1 MRPAPRRLVLAA
13 LGGAA
18 VAPAPVLAASS
29 PDAELVG
36 WCARLLAVAEEYEAQ
51 LIALGAVEVED
62 APPEVTARLAA
73 LDAEEEDLHGRIMA
87 TGAGTMAGLAAMAR
101 LRLKWEV
108 LRADDAFFTDRLGE
122 AISRDLLAGD
132 PAFLA
137 EVDAAHE
144 RRRAAW
150 AALAA
155 RPKPAPPA
163 YHDTRTPAQRVEGSR
178 RMVRVALQLLRE
190 AQADMRAVAAVAV

>member
-1 MRPAPRRLVLAA
+1 MSALGRRLALSA

-18 VAPAPVLAASS
+18 LAPAPALATPG
-29 PDAELVG
+29 PDAELVR
-36 WCARLLAVAEEYEAQ
+36 WCARLLAVAGEYEAL
-51 LIALGAVEVED
+51 LIGLGDVDVED
-62 APPEVTARLAA
+62 APPEVATRLAA
-73 LDAEEEDLHGRIMA
+73 LDAEEEDLHGRIMETQA
-87 TGAGTMAGLAAMAR
+87 ETMAGLAAMAR

-108 LRADDAFFTDRLGE
+108 LRADDAFFIDRLGE

-155 RPKPAPPA
+155 QPKPAPVA
-163 YHDTRTPAQRVEGSR
+163 YQDTRTPEERVEGGR
-178 RMVRVALQLLRE
+178 RMVRVSLQMLRE
-190 AQADMRAVAAVAV
+190 AQADLRAAAVVAL